1 MDMAAYDMLVTKY
14 TDKTG
19 RLSYELLSKDLIK
32 LLKSSSVA
40 RGLAAEQAGPAKI
53 RNYVVGAKFRDVT
66 GNRDL
71 TDKQVKQLAEML
83 DNVYARGVFTD
94 LNAEIRKA
102 LAKAKK

>member
-1 MDMAAYDMLVTKY
+1 MAAYDMLPARY

-19 RLSYELLSKDLIK
+19 KLSYELISKDLIK

-40 RGLAAEQAGPAKI
+40 RGLVAEQASPAKI

-66 GNRDL
+66 GNKEL
-71 TDKQVKQLAEML
+71 TDRQVKQLADLL
-83 DNVYARGVFTD
+83 DNVYAKGIFTD

-102 LAKAKK
+102 LGKVKQ